1 MAELA
6 SARRMRPRHSGA
18 GGSDAAAFS
27 AAGAFAAGPN
37 AQPSGDEYYSPPI
50 VIHSHGRSGSTLLL
64 EVLEQD
70 PSLWTAYEP
79 LKSVRDLP
87 WQIMNLEG
95 SACRDPWQVRPPA
108 SHPSLAGVS
117 RPLTAF
123 VRLPVSQPSPS
134 MEPRCALRDAALL
147 ASLLV
152 CDFSPLQAAWYQEL
166 DLAGERGQWM
176 PEAKGAAW
184 HRDYTRPRLARD
196 AMAKTRAD
204 RRACLAR
211 RQRAVKTIR
220 LNGRLGA
227 LYNVTE
233 DLGLPKP
240 VVLHI
245 VRDPRGSVTL
255 DARSS
260 HPSRSG
266 PRRRRRR
273 RFQGAAPGATGVY
286 ASRKKVGGPTRG
298 DDADAVRG
306 RDVNFWVPNAA
317 MGSQAVKL
325 WASTL
330 CVATTRDRQA
340 RSLPASACRLRL
352 WPAPDLRRTCR
363 RLDGG
368 TPITTGWS
376 TSPSSSL
383 RQRGCARAA
392 QPEAAASTL
401 SSPATTPAQVI
412 RGIYA
417 HVLRRP
423 VPQPV
428 LDFIRARM
436 PGGNRTAGAATAAA
450 EDRWGT
456 AARSADRVQNEWR
469 GQLDEWELD
478 GIEQACKRNW
488 EARPKAAQLVR
499 AERLRAHGLFWRH
512 VLDGRLPPRPKPGA
526 P

>member
-27 AAGAFAAGPN
+27 ATGAFAAGPN
-37 AQPSGDEYYSPPI
+37 AQPSGVEHYSPPI

-95 SACRDPWQVRPPA
+95 SACRDPW
-108 SHPSLAGVS
+108 
-117 RPLTAF
+117 
-123 VRLPVSQPSPS
+123 QPSPS

-245 VRDPRGSVTL
+245 VRDPRG
-255 DARSS
+255 
-260 HPSRSG
+260 
-266 PRRRRRR
+266 
-273 RFQGAAPGATGVY
+273 VY

-340 RSLPASACRLRL
+340 GRRHPDHYRLVNFTELVSA
-352 WPAPDLRRTCR
+352 
-363 RLDGG
+363 
-368 TPITTGWS
+368 
-376 TSPSSSL
+376 
-383 RQRGCARAA
+383 
-392 QPEAAASTL
+392 PER
-401 SSPATTPAQVI
+401 VI

-417 HVLRRP
+417 HVLRRS

-469 GQLDEWELD
+469 GQLDEWELE